1 MEDRQAPDGTSE
13 SVGGEHTVAST
24 DPPRIHTERS
34 RREDSLL
41 RVWQSD
47 VCGLEIDPVFLGLL
61 RGPSQ
66 FVTNW
71 DRIHEDL

>member
-13 SVGGEHTVAST
+13 SVGGEHAVAST
-24 DPPRIHTERS
+24 DPPRTHAERS

-47 VCGLEIDPVFLGLL
+47 VCGLAQRCSPSKSDPLS
-61 RGPSQ
+61 R
-66 FVTNW
+66 
-71 DRIHEDL
+71 